1 MRVVALL
8 ASAALAGCTSNYE
21 AVRLSSNGNYPK
33 PTADR
38 TLGVPFTLTKPE
50 FTIKRIE
57 GSDPERFDITVDYVP
72 DSEQRYALRIA
83 PTWLS
88 KIEFSLALGP
98 GGGLTSTSADITD
111 QTVPFLTSAVKLAA
125 SVATAL
131 PMLSVTQQRPAG
143 EKCLA
148 ERGLGAMARCAI
160 NESYAQ
166 RECSAEAGDAITA
179 RLDRA
184 LRNDKDD
191 KGAALT
197 TLFARD
203 DAEENC
209 FANAAKKLSEA
220 ISLQRTAVASDFDK
234 LAQPLM
240 VPDTNG
246 QLSSSAKLVAQ
257 ASAIIAKAVTDGDVE
272 TARKLIYATDLATKD
287 EGRYLKAALQLDTD
301 PSVADA
307 VKLQGLLK
315 QANLAAGTGAE
326 PILAIA
332 NAVKVQKALA
342 GIATMT
348 PGQWRARYIPVLQ
361 YELAV
366 AERGAL
372 SATEAEDVDIFTGR
386 AATTREKLAAM
397 VNMGP
402 DYARLV
408 KIEAVLDEVPA
419 LDASEQQ
426 SRIEQYTG
434 YAKQAADIRNELASR
449 ITAATASE
457 QEKKKDTVLPVS
469 LPWVSR
475 QCIKDSGQAGWIYT
489 AGAEAADYVIVIR
502 NASGD
507 IVPPKSQEPPPSD
520 GLPFPRCGA

>member
-1 MRVVALL
+1 M
-8 ASAALAGCTSNYE
+8 ASMALAACTSNYE
-21 AVRLSSNGNYPK
+21 AVRLSSSGNYPK
-33 PTADR
+33 LSAER

-50 FTIKRIE
+50 FTIKKIE
-57 GSDPERFDITVDYVP
+57 GSDPDRFDITVTYVP

-88 KIEFSLALGP
+88 KIDFNVALGP
-98 GGGLTSTSADITD
+98 GGGLTSSSVDVTD

-125 SVATAL
+125 SIATAL
-131 PMLSVTQQRPAG
+131 PMLSVTQQRPTS

-148 ERGLGAMARCAI
+148 ERGLGALARCAI
-160 NESYAQ
+160 DESYAQ
-166 RECSAEAGDAITA
+166 SECSVEADVAITS
-179 RLDRA
+179 RLNRA

-197 TLFARD
+197 TMFARD

-209 FANAAKKLSEA
+209 FANAAKRLNDA
-220 ISLQRTAVASDFDK
+220 ITRQRTTVASDFDT

-246 QLSSSAKLVAQ
+246 QLSSLAKLVAQ
-257 ASAIIAKAVTDGDVE
+257 ASAVVSKAATDGDVV

-287 EGRYLKAALQLDTD
+287 DVRYLKTALQLDAD

-307 VKLQGLLK
+307 VALQGLLK
-315 QANLAAGTGAE
+315 EANLAAGTGAE

-342 GIATMT
+342 GIATMS

-366 AERGAL
+366 AERGGL
-372 SATEAEDVDIFTGR
+372 SATKAEDVDTFKGR
-386 AATTREKLAAM
+386 AATIREKLAAM

-402 DYARLV
+402 EYARLV
-408 KIEAVLDEVPA
+408 KIEMVLDAVPA

-426 SRIEQYTG
+426 SRIEQYQG
-434 YAKQAADIRNELASR
+434 YAKQAADIRTELASR
-449 ITAATASE
+449 ITAAIASE
-457 QEKKKDTVLPVS
+457 QEKKKDIVLPVS

-507 IVPPKSQEPPPSD
+507 IIPTKPQEPPPSD